1 MTTKCKVL
9 RGKCAQ
15 KWARQAHLR
24 PTNAKKW
31 AALPPPNSFRRL
43 CTPDYSAGFCGL
55 RTAHT
60 STLLTTRYRRPRRNQ
75 IDISSVDELKQR
87 LIQVWCSL
95 NYEILFI
102 DYNSGT

>member
-31 AALPPPNSFRRL
+31 AALPPPIASAAYVRQTIPLVFVASEQPILLL
-43 CTPDYSAGFCGL
+43 C
-55 RTAHT
+55 
-60 STLLTTRYRRPRRNQ
+60 
-75 IDISSVDELKQR
+75 
-87 LIQVWCSL
+87 
-95 NYEILFI
+95 
-102 DYNSGT
+102 